1 MSLATP
7 NILIRVSVGGDEQRL
22 RLDLLCDDTGTQ
34 SPLDVVARERTK
46 FTKLLVYMGTFISYY
61 SRICITDNALRYL
74 TKIGIAVVSQ

>member
-61 SRICITDNALRYL
+61 SITDNALRYL
-74 TKIGIAVVSQ
+74 TKIGIAEVCQ